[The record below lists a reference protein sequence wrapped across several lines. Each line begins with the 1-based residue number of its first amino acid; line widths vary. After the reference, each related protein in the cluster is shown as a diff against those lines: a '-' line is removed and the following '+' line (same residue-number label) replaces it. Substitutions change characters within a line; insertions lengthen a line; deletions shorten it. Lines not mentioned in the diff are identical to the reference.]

1 MVNTLSTKTLRDK
14 YRAAQVQ
21 QALKAAVVLEKVC
34 IVDNTELRTI
44 SSPYIT
50 AMTTTVQTL
59 AGTYTPA
66 AIEISTDT
74 LTVTDEFICS
84 THIFDFEQ
92 ATAQFDLFF
101 TAHTAMV
108 NSITTAVNK
117 WGVNELCANAT
128 GSVTATA
135 GGLTTAA
142 NWKKYLSKIVAA
154 VSGYDESSAGFY
166 IIVQNSDLEGIIQ
179 DQASSGFSYSDAVN
193 NNGFAGSQL
202 GVDIYVVRDGTFVD
216 LTATGGSGSKTWT
229 NLGHRV
235 GGVKKVATYASPRG
249 LHFEEKG
256 RTGYTGMEIVGIA
269 YGGFKQWTPTAAL
282 TLDIDVSS

>member
-1 MVNTLSTKTLRDK
+1 MVNTLSTKSKRDK
-14 YRAAQVQ
+14 YRTAQVQ

-34 IVDNTELRTI
+34 IVDNSEVRTI

-50 AMTTTVQTL
+50 AMTTTVQAL

-66 AIEISTDT
+66 AIEISDDT
-74 LTVTDEFICS
+74 LTVADEFICA

-92 ATAQFDLFF
+92 STTEFDLFF
-101 TAHTAMV
+101 TAHKAMT

-154 VSGYDESSAGFY
+154 CSGYDESSAGFY
-166 IIVQNSDLEGIIQ
+166 IIVQNSDLEGIVQ
-179 DQASSGFSYSDAVN
+179 DQATSGYSYSDAVN
-193 NNGFAGSQL
+193 NNGYTTSQL
-202 GVDIYVVRDGTFVD
+202 GVDIYIVRDSTFVD
-216 LTATGGSGSKTWT
+216 ATQTTASGSKTWT
-229 NLGHRV
+229 NAGHRV
-235 GGVKKVATYASPRG
+235 GGVKNVATYAAPRG
-249 LHFEEKG
+249 IHFEEKG
-256 RTGYTGMEIVGIA
+256 RTGYTGMEVVGIA
-269 YGGFKQWTPTAAL
+269 YGGFKQWTPTATL